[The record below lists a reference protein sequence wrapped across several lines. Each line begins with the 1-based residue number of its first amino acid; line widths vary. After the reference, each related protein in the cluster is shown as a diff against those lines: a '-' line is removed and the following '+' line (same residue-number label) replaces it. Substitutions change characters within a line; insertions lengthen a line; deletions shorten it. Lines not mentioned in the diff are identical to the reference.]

1 MEINQRGISWFL
13 IKPWE
18 VRAHSSRL
26 YCSGKA
32 GGREIVRA

>member
-1 MEINQRGISWFL
+1 MEINQRGISRFL
-13 IKPWE
+13 IKPWKG
-18 VRAHSSRL
+18 RANSSRL